1 MKAKQKKIDVILN
14 GKVCRVTLLEEH
26 TESLWPE
33 NGGGLMTIKTDDGRV
48 LVITRD
54 AIVK

>member
-1 MKAKQKKIDVILN
+1 MKAKQKKINVLLE
-14 GKVCRVTLLEEH
+14 GKVRRVMLLEEH

-33 NGGGLMTIKTDDGRV
+33 NGGGLMTIKTGGRV

>member
-1 MKAKQKKIDVILN
+1 MKTKQKKINVLLD
-14 GKVCRVTLLEEH
+14 GKVRRVTLLEEH

-33 NGGGLMTIKTDDGRV
+33 NGGGLMTIKTGKRV